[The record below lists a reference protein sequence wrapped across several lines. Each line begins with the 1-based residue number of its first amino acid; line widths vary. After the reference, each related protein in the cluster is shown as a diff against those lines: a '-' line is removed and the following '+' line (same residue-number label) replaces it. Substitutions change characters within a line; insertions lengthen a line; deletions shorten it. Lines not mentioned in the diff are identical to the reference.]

1 MILIGIIIQLLI
13 FTLLAAIIAL
23 PLAGLVFW
31 RSKKHKARNIIL
43 TIISP
48 FLFLY
53 TFYFGCLIGGF
64 TCATIFDTGCGMDG
78 YYHTVLPNGYEIET
92 IADDFDR
99 EYFTGN
105 IKKKDDVVVW
115 WVRKIKI
122 NGDTIYG
129 ERYDVNEAPG
139 SEYYFSLNTATNE
152 LMEYTSYEEAKK
164 TNPMAVTELTP
175 LEPFYYKSWKWVTP
189 LGVLVFLLAL
199 GAVFL
204 MWFIVKK
211 II

>member
-1 MILIGIIIQLLI
+1 
-13 FTLLAAIIAL
+13 
-23 PLAGLVFW
+23 
-31 RSKKHKARNIIL
+31 
-43 TIISP
+43 
-48 FLFLY
+48 
-53 TFYFGCLIGGF
+53 
-64 TCATIFDTGCGMDG
+64 MDG

-175 LEPFYYKSWKWVTP
+175 PRTLLLQKLEMGHSV
-189 LGVLVFLLAL
+189 GCSCILARIRCGL
-199 GAVFL
+199 PDV
-204 MWFIVKK
+204 VYC
-211 II
+211 

>member
-1 MILIGIIIQLLI
+1 
-13 FTLLAAIIAL
+13 
-23 PLAGLVFW
+23 
-31 RSKKHKARNIIL
+31 
-43 TIISP
+43 
-48 FLFLY
+48 
-53 TFYFGCLIGGF
+53 
-64 TCATIFDTGCGMDG
+64 MDG

-189 LGVLVFLLAL
+189 LGVLVSLLAL